1 MTGNRYPR
9 TAKEKAAVGP
19 DVKKF
24 IQNMD
29 KQGAQGGKSEEKTGK
44 VNITGKQ
51 IATGALGVGLVAGA
65 VAAARR
71 QGTRDAVTTF
81 LRNLG
86 DKPRTK
92 TYTRPNQGDITP
104 PPVQQQTATPTGKP
118 EQLSL
123 LVGQSSPRPFR
134 QQGPMPPEISVGSVS
149 QDASEN
155 PFSEDQEEIVREDAQ
170 RKGLGQGFG
179 PYKDRDPVSGYRY
192 SDIKNKLQDIARGP
206 NNEIPTI
213 SFIDDPD
220 PVKSAPAPSQLVL
233 NYKPPA
239 PSGKP
244 APGTILGRDLSP
256 AEKEKALSRAKLQ
269 EFAAER
275 YGVDKSGVRAARYEI
290 EKQKSQTNQPVISS
304 QPSAENDEFY
314 SRDEL
319 NTIGKI
325 DKLVASIK
333 TGARPQQPKAVATD
347 VKNTA
352 LLQSADNKTPKV
364 NKIIGEPTLKSKHDT
379 KMAVHEETRVANT
392 INEYKNEFDNT
403 YGKVLNQITQGNVSG
418 ASDRDKRRAERLT
431 NKVIAKNDTTGL
443 VKRFHAAVKQD
454 ATIRTRISA
463 EDASFAPQGGVV
475 LDEDTNKAA
484 RSEDMGVKG
493 DVLTRDMFKM
503 RDVKNLETGT
513 KTALGREI
521 KGRGRLM
528 DVNVT
533 ETPTRK
539 DLVEGETADVPG
551 AIVGPSTV
559 DLSQR
564 ATGQNLQYTGKR
576 PAGEPGP
583 AGIKGV
589 RKVVNPASQE
599 VSRAGEAGTGIY
611 GRQLGSYVGGA
622 MSKEGEYSADAKG
635 ATYQGQ
641 GLPRKDVG
649 GTFKDSEGKVR
660 LLRNQPGAE
669 QPLKPSDTVFKD
681 EGLTSRERR
690 GMGGL
695 TNEQVIANI
704 RTDRSGKLTKSS
716 RAAREEMISR
726 NPQGI
731 PLARGGGV
739 LGTGAPSDPGDK
751 KTLGADFTQKA
762 NQALQ
767 DITRL
772 PVDEQPAARQ
782 KLLNELRSERNLRKG
797 ISDVMD

>member
-24 IQNMD
+24 INNMD
-29 KQGAQGGKSEEKTGK
+29 KQGAQGGKSEEKAEK
-44 VNITGKQ
+44 VNISGKQ

-104 PPVQQQTATPTGKP
+104 PPVQQQSSVVQETPA
-118 EQLSL
+118 
-123 LVGQSSPRPFR
+123 F
-134 QQGPMPPEISVGSVS
+134 
-149 QDASEN
+149 A
-155 PFSEDQEEIVREDAQ
+155 A
-170 RKGLGQGFG
+170 
-179 PYKDRDPVSGYRY
+179 
-192 SDIKNKLQDIARGP
+192 
-206 NNEIPTI
+206 
-213 SFIDDPD
+213 
-220 PVKSAPAPSQLVL
+220 
-233 NYKPPA
+233 YKPA
-239 PSGKP
+239 DNTKP

-256 AEKEKALSRAKLQ
+256 AEKEKALARAKLQ
-269 EFAAER
+269 EFNAER

-392 INEYKNEFDNT
+392 INEYKGEFDST

-454 ATIRTRISA
+454 VSMKTEVNP
-463 EDASFAPQGGVV
+463 EDASRIAESVIDP
-475 LDEDTNKAA
+475 T
-484 RSEDMGVKG
+484 
-493 DVLTRDMFKM
+493 
-503 RDVKNLETGT
+503 TGT
-513 KTALGREI
+513 RQFDQETSTTVKREPFKETTI
-521 KGRGRLM
+521 KG
-528 DVNVT
+528 
-533 ETPTRK
+533 
-539 DLVEGETADVPG
+539 
-551 AIVGPSTV
+551 
-559 DLSQR
+559 
-564 ATGQNLQYTGKR
+564 
-576 PAGEPGP
+576 EPKSG
-583 AGIKGV
+583 GG
-589 RKVVNPASQE
+589 RKVSAYGPGYASKSTIGVYGLERANYPEADPTKKPTE
-599 VSRAGEAGTGIY
+599 VTKERAPLIDRKAGGITTKQDIR
-611 GRQLGSYVGGA
+611 GL
-622 MSKEGEYSADAKG
+622 KDAPLDRVID
-635 ATYQGQ
+635 Q
-641 GLPRKDVG
+641 
-649 GTFKDSEGKVR
+649 GTFKSGKQSSTAK
-660 LLRNQPGAE
+660 LAQE
-669 QPLKPSDTVFKD
+669 EK
-681 EGLTSRERR
+681 ERR
-690 GMGGL
+690 Q
-695 TNEQVIANI
+695 T
-704 RTDRSGKLTKSS
+704 RGKLGSDFPFEAM
-716 RAAREEMISR
+716 RGLQNIERNVAPDQRPDAR
-726 NPQGI
+726 
-731 PLARGGGV
+731 
-739 LGTGAPSDPGDK
+739 K
-751 KTLGADFTQKA
+751 KYL
-762 NQALQ
+762 
-767 DITRL
+767 
-772 PVDEQPAARQ
+772 E
-782 KLLNELRSERNLRKG
+782 ELRQERNLRSK

>member
-24 IQNMD
+24 VQNMD
-29 KQGAQGGKSEEKTGK
+29 KQGAQGGKSEEKAEK
-44 VNITGKQ
+44 VNISGKQ

-104 PPVQQQTATPTGKP
+104 PPVQQQSSVVQETPA
-118 EQLSL
+118 
-123 LVGQSSPRPFR
+123 F
-134 QQGPMPPEISVGSVS
+134 
-149 QDASEN
+149 A
-155 PFSEDQEEIVREDAQ
+155 A
-170 RKGLGQGFG
+170 
-179 PYKDRDPVSGYRY
+179 
-192 SDIKNKLQDIARGP
+192 
-206 NNEIPTI
+206 
-213 SFIDDPD
+213 
-220 PVKSAPAPSQLVL
+220 
-233 NYKPPA
+233 YKPA
-239 PSGKP
+239 DNTKP

-256 AEKEKALSRAKLQ
+256 AEKEKALAQAKLQ
-269 EFAAER
+269 EFNAER
-275 YGVDKSGVRAARYEI
+275 YGVNKSGVRAARYEI

-314 SRDEL
+314 TRDEL
-319 NTIGKI
+319 NTMGKI
-325 DKLVASIK
+325 DNLVASIK

-379 KMAVHEETRVANT
+379 KMVVHEETRVANT

-454 ATIRTRISA
+454 ADIKTRLSA
-463 EDASFAPQGGVV
+463 EDASFAADRI
-475 LDEDTNKAA
+475 LDEDTGKAET
-484 RSEDMGVKG
+484 SIDMGEKG
-493 DVLTRDMFKM
+493 SVLERDMKQM
-503 RDVKNLETGT
+503 RDVKNLETGQ

-533 ETPTRK
+533 EAPTRK
-539 DLVEGETADVPG
+539 DLVEGETADVQG
-551 AIVGPSTV
+551 GVVGPSTV

-576 PAGEPGP
+576 PAGGQFTSEARLTPTTVPNTDIDPQTGKPIGGVKAGP
-583 AGIKGV
+583 NVETAGAKPLGDRAPRGSV
-589 RKVVNPASQE
+589 RKVVKPTSEA
-599 VSRAGEAGTGIY
+599 SRAGEAGTGIY
-611 GRQLGSYVGGA
+611 GRQLGSYIGSA

-635 ATYQGQ
+635 ATYQGP

-669 QPLKPSDTVFKD
+669 QPLKPSDTVFKN

-695 TNEQVIANI
+695 TNEQVIANV
-704 RTDRSGKLTKSS
+704 RTDRSGKLTKTG
-716 RAAREEMISR
+716 RAAREEMMSR

-739 LGTGAPSDPGDK
+739 LGTGAPSDPTDK

-762 NQALQ
+762 NQTLQ

>member
-1 MTGNRYPR
+1 MPISPQDYSLWSRMTGNRYPR

-104 PPVQQQTATPTGKP
+104 PPIQQQSSAGMQPLSEAAYSALQQEKVTPIAQETPAFAAYKQAT
-118 EQLSL
+118 
-123 LVGQSSPRPFR
+123 
-134 QQGPMPPEISVGSVS
+134 
-149 QDASEN
+149 ASEQDIRAAEN
-155 PFSEDQEEIVREDAQ
+155 YLNRGIEDFADSIGAEQANSIGR
-170 RKGLGQGFG
+170 GLEA
-179 PYKDRDPVSGYRY
+179 
-192 SDIKNKLQDIARGP
+192 IKNRNP
-206 NNEIPTI
+206 NKTI
-213 SFIDDPD
+213 DGL
-220 PVKSAPAPSQLVL
+220 PAD
-233 NYKPPA
+233 NT
-239 PSGKP
+239 KP

-256 AEKEKALSRAKLQ
+256 AEKQKALAQAKLQ
-269 EFAAER
+269 EFNAER

-290 EKQKSQTNQPVISS
+290 EKQKSQTNQPVVAS

-314 SRDEL
+314 TRDEL
-319 NTIGKI
+319 NTMGKI

-333 TGARPQQPKAVATD
+333 TGARPQQPKVVATD

-352 LLQSADNKTPKV
+352 LGQNADNFVPKTNKV
-364 NKIIGEPTLKSKHDT
+364 IGEPTLKSKHDT

-392 INEYKNEFDNT
+392 INEYKDKFDST

-454 ATIRTRISA
+454 ADIKTRLSA
-463 EDASFAPQGGVV
+463 EDASFAADRIF
-475 LDEDTNKAA
+475 DEDTGKAA
-484 RSEDMGVKG
+484 TSIDMGERG
-493 DVLTRDMFKM
+493 PVLERKM
-503 RDVKNLETGT
+503 KEMKDVKNLETGQ

-564 ATGQNLQYTGKR
+564 ATGQNLQYTGRR

-583 AGIKGV
+583 TREQV
-589 RKVVNPASQE
+589 RRTSRKVVKPTSEA
-599 VSRAGEAGTGIY
+599 SRAGEAGTGIF
-611 GRQLGSYVGGA
+611 GRQLGSYIGSA
-622 MSKEGEYSADAKG
+622 MSREGEYSADAKG
-635 ATYQGQ
+635 ATYQGP

-669 QPLKPSDTVFKD
+669 QPLKPSDTVFKN

-704 RTDRSGKLTKSS
+704 RTDRSGKLTKTG

-731 PLARGGGV
+731 PLARGGGII
-739 LGTGAPSDPGDK
+739 GRGAPSDPGDK

-782 KLLNELRSERNLRKG
+782 RLLNELRSERNLRKG

>member
-44 VNITGKQ
+44 VNISGKQ

-104 PPVQQQTATPTGKP
+104 PPIQQQSSAGMQPLSEAAYSALQQEKVTP
-118 EQLSL
+118 
-123 LVGQSSPRPFR
+123 
-134 QQGPMPPEISVGSVS
+134 I
-149 QDASEN
+149 A
-155 PFSEDQEEIVREDAQ
+155 QETPA
-170 RKGLGQGFG
+170 FAA
-179 PYKDRDPVSGYRY
+179 YKQAD
-192 SDIKNKLQDIARGP
+192 N
-206 NNEIPTI
+206 T
-213 SFIDDPD
+213 
-220 PVKSAPAPSQLVL
+220 
-233 NYKPPA
+233 
-239 PSGKP
+239 KP

-290 EKQKSQTNQPVISS
+290 EKQKSQTNQPVVAS

-314 SRDEL
+314 TRDEL
-319 NTIGKI
+319 NTMGKI

-392 INEYKNEFDNT
+392 INEYKDKFDST

-418 ASDRDKRRAERLT
+418 ASDRDKRRAERLA
-431 NKVIAKNDTTGL
+431 NKVLNKNNPGL
-443 VKRFHAAVKQD
+443 VNRFHAAVKQD
-454 ATIRTRISA
+454 AAMKTRLSA
-463 EDASFAPQGGVV
+463 EDASFAADKIFDEDRTQDYSQAQTTGKGIQTATTGKDDGGVP
-475 LDEDTNKAA
+475 LS
-484 RSEDMGVKG
+484 R
-493 DVLTRDMFKM
+493 KM
-503 RDVKNLETGT
+503 KEMKDVKNLETGT
-513 KTALGREI
+513 KTAIGREI
-521 KGRGRLM
+521 KGRARLM

-583 AGIKGV
+583 IGTRGV
-589 RKVVNPASQE
+589 RKVVNPPSQE
-599 VSRAGEAGTGIY
+599 DSRAGEAGTGIY
-611 GRQLGSYVGGA
+611 GRELGKFVSGA
-622 MSKEGEYSADAKG
+622 MSKEGEYSKG
-635 ATYQGQ
+635 AAKKPTDVPFKNVGMT
-641 GLPRKDVG
+641 PR
-649 GTFKDSEGKVR
+649 
-660 LLRNQPGAE
+660 E
-669 QPLKPSDTVFKD
+669 Q
-681 EGLTSRERR
+681 R

-704 RTDRSGKLTKSS
+704 RTDRSGKLTKSG

-731 PLARGGGV
+731 PLARGGGII
-739 LGTGAPSDPGDK
+739 GRGAPSDPGDK

>member
-1 MTGNRYPR
+1 MTGNRYPK

-24 IQNMD
+24 VQNMD
-29 KQGAQGGKSEEKTGK
+29 KQGAQGGKSEKKAEK
-44 VNITGKQ
+44 VNISGKQ

-104 PPVQQQTATPTGKP
+104 PPVQQQSSVVQETPA
-118 EQLSL
+118 
-123 LVGQSSPRPFR
+123 F
-134 QQGPMPPEISVGSVS
+134 
-149 QDASEN
+149 A
-155 PFSEDQEEIVREDAQ
+155 A
-170 RKGLGQGFG
+170 
-179 PYKDRDPVSGYRY
+179 
-192 SDIKNKLQDIARGP
+192 
-206 NNEIPTI
+206 
-213 SFIDDPD
+213 
-220 PVKSAPAPSQLVL
+220 
-233 NYKPPA
+233 YKPA
-239 PSGKP
+239 DNTKP

-256 AEKEKALSRAKLQ
+256 AEKEKALARAKLQ
-269 EFAAER
+269 EFNAER

-319 NTIGKI
+319 NTMGKI

-392 INEYKNEFDNT
+392 INEYKGEFDNT

-484 RSEDMGVKG
+484 RSEDMGVKE

-539 DLVEGETADVPG
+539 DLAEGETADVPG

-583 AGIKGV
+583 VGTKGV
-589 RKVVNPASQE
+589 RKVVNPPSQE
-599 VSRAGEAGTGIY
+599 ASRAGEAGTGIY
-611 GRQLGSYVGGA
+611 GRQLGSYVGSA

-669 QPLKPSDTVFKD
+669 QPLKPSDTVFKN
-681 EGLTSRERR
+681 EGLTSREQR

-731 PLARGGGV
+731 PLARGGGII
-739 LGTGAPSDPGDK
+739 GRGAPSDPGDK

>member
-24 IQNMD
+24 VQNMD
-29 KQGAQGGKSEEKTGK
+29 KQGAQGGKSEEKAEK
-44 VNITGKQ
+44 VNISGKQ

-104 PPVQQQTATPTGKP
+104 PPVQQQSSVVQETPA
-118 EQLSL
+118 
-123 LVGQSSPRPFR
+123 F
-134 QQGPMPPEISVGSVS
+134 
-149 QDASEN
+149 A
-155 PFSEDQEEIVREDAQ
+155 A
-170 RKGLGQGFG
+170 
-179 PYKDRDPVSGYRY
+179 
-192 SDIKNKLQDIARGP
+192 
-206 NNEIPTI
+206 
-213 SFIDDPD
+213 
-220 PVKSAPAPSQLVL
+220 
-233 NYKPPA
+233 YKPA
-239 PSGKP
+239 DNTKP

-256 AEKEKALSRAKLQ
+256 AEKEKALARAKLQ
-269 EFAAER
+269 EFNAER

-314 SRDEL
+314 TRDEL
-319 NTIGKI
+319 NTMGKI

-454 ATIRTRISA
+454 ADIKTRLSA
-463 EDASFAPQGGVV
+463 EDASFAADKIFDEERTQDYSQAQTTGKGIQTATTSKDDGGAP
-475 LDEDTNKAA
+475 L
-484 RSEDMGVKG
+484 S
-493 DVLTRDMFKM
+493 RDMKQM

-559 DLSQR
+559 DLTKR

-583 AGIKGV
+583 AGTKGV
-589 RKVVNPASQE
+589 RKVVNPPSQE
-599 VSRAGEAGTGIY
+599 ASRAGEAGTGIY
-611 GRQLGSYVGGA
+611 GRQLGSYVGSA

-669 QPLKPSDTVFKD
+669 QPLKPSDTVFKN
-681 EGLTSRERR
+681 EGLTSREQR

-704 RTDRSGKLTKSS
+704 RTDRSGKLTKTG

>member
-1 MTGNRYPR
+1 MTGNRYPK

-24 IQNMD
+24 VQNMD
-29 KQGAQGGKSEEKTGK
+29 KQGAQGGKSEEKAEK
-44 VNITGKQ
+44 VNISGKQ

-104 PPVQQQTATPTGKP
+104 PPVQQQSSVIEKTAEEIMG
-118 EQLSL
+118 
-123 LVGQSSPRPFR
+123 PRPTF
-134 QQGPMPPEISVGSVS
+134 P
-149 QDASEN
+149 
-155 PFSEDQEEIVREDAQ
+155 
-170 RKGLGQGFG
+170 
-179 PYKDRDPVSGYRY
+179 
-192 SDIKNKLQDIARGP
+192 
-206 NNEIPTI
+206 
-213 SFIDDPD
+213 IDDPARQKD
-220 PVKSAPAPSQLVL
+220 LYANNPLQFEREVDQATKANMAYSDERAYIQEILDKRKKPVQETPAFAA
-233 NYKPPA
+233 YKPA
-239 PSGKP
+239 DNTKP

-290 EKQKSQTNQPVISS
+290 EKQKSQTNQPVIAS

-314 SRDEL
+314 TRDEL
-319 NTIGKI
+319 NTMGKI

-379 KMAVHEETRVANT
+379 KMVVHEETRVANT

-454 ATIRTRISA
+454 AAIKTRLSA
-463 EDASFAPQGGVV
+463 EDASFAADKIFDEERTQDYSQAQTTGKGIQTATTSKDDGGAP
-475 LDEDTNKAA
+475 L
-484 RSEDMGVKG
+484 S
-493 DVLTRDMFKM
+493 RDMKQM

-513 KTALGREI
+513 KTAIGREI
-521 KGRGRLM
+521 KGRARLM

-583 AGIKGV
+583 VGTRGV
-589 RKVVNPASQE
+589 RKVVNPPSQE
-599 VSRAGEAGTGIY
+599 DSRAGEAGTGIY
-611 GRQLGSYVGGA
+611 GRELGKFVSGA
-622 MSKEGEYSADAKG
+622 MSKEGEYSKG
-635 ATYQGQ
+635 AAKKPTDVPFKNVGMT
-641 GLPRKDVG
+641 PR
-649 GTFKDSEGKVR
+649 
-660 LLRNQPGAE
+660 E
-669 QPLKPSDTVFKD
+669 Q
-681 EGLTSRERR
+681 R

-704 RTDRSGKLTKSS
+704 RTDRSGKLTKSG

-731 PLARGGGV
+731 PLARGGGII
-739 LGTGAPSDPGDK
+739 GRGAPSDPGDK

-782 KLLNELRSERNLRKG
+782 KLLNELRSERNLRSR